1 MAETGTK
8 GRPRGGRSRSSAS
21 AREKSDTE
29 AAVAAAG
36 QRFLDTAGA
45 EVETQEAAAAA
56 PQAGVAAACLELRNG
71 AVSFIIEVNID
82 PNTYPFVISGG
93 TIKSGICGAP
103 WNVTAGFLGTNLR
116 VDATRQGTGSCA
128 DTIIIVGEQQF
139 PPSWRGT
146 YGFDGQSSSFKH
158 STLFHGW
165 SPCP

>member
-8 GRPRGGRSRSSAS
+8 GPSRGGRSRSSTS
-21 AREKSDTE
+21 SREKSE
-29 AAVAAAG
+29 NQAAVAAAS
-36 QRFLDTAGA
+36 QRFLDAGGA
-45 EVETQEAAAAA
+45 EAESQEAAAAA
-56 PQAGVAAACLELRNG
+56 PQAGASTACLELRNG
-71 AVSFIIEVNID
+71 VVSFIIEVNVD

-103 WNVTAGFLGTNLR
+103 WNVTGGFLGTNLR
-116 VDATRQGTGSCA
+116 IDATRQGTGSCA
-128 DTIIIVGEQQF
+128 NTIIIVGEQQF

-165 SPCP
+165 DPCP

>member
-1 MAETGTK
+1 
-8 GRPRGGRSRSSAS
+8 
-21 AREKSDTE
+21 
-29 AAVAAAG
+29 VAATS
-36 QRFLDTAGA
+36 QRFLDATGA
-45 EVETQEAAAAA
+45 EVDTQETAAAA
-56 PQAGVAAACLELRNG
+56 PQAGAATACLELRNG
-71 AVSFIIEVNID
+71 AVSFVIEVNVD

-103 WNVTAGFLGTNLR
+103 WNVTGGFLGTSLR
-116 VDATRQGTGSCA
+116 IDATRQGSGSCA
-128 DTIIIVGEQQF
+128 DTIIVVGEEQF

>member
-8 GRPRGGRSRSSAS
+8 GRPRGGWSRFFAVS
-21 AREKSDTE
+21 RGKSE
-29 AAVAAAG
+29 NEVAV
-36 QRFLDTAGA
+36 
-45 EVETQEAAAAA
+45 AAAAA
-56 PQAGVAAACLELRNG
+56 PQAGAATACLELRNG
-71 AVSFIIEVNID
+71 VVSFIIEVNVD

-103 WNVTAGFLGTNLR
+103 WNVTGGFLGTNLR

-128 DTIIIVGEQQF
+128 NTIIVVGEQQF

-165 SPCP
+165 DPCP

>member
-1 MAETGTK
+1 MAETGTR
-8 GRPRGGRSRSSAS
+8 GRPRSGRSRSSAS
-21 AREKSDTE
+21 SGAKNE
-29 AAVAAAG
+29 AATAATS
-36 QRFLDTAGA
+36 QRFLDATAA
-45 EVETQEAAAAA
+45 EVKTQEAAAAA
-56 PQAGVAAACLELRNG
+56 PQAGSATACLELRNG
-71 AVSFIIEVNID
+71 VVSFIIEVNVD

-103 WNVTAGFLGTNLR
+103 WNVTGGFLGTNLR
-116 VDATRQGTGSCA
+116 VNATRQGTGSCA
-128 DTIIIVGEQQF
+128 NTIIVVGEQQF